1 MYPRRKEEVAQSDSR
16 NCALLACGGKG
27 VYGAS
32 DTCSLGPKS
41 PDAGRILDSPKMPE
55 LSLGTSADAALIGQP
70 QFKGNSYLERP
81 ASQWRR
87 DEKHQDRRRQE
98 ARDIRG
104 CLLEVNIEASAILPR
119 CV

>member
-55 LSLGTSADAALIGQP
+55 LLLEHLPTLLSLDNHNSRGIPIWRDLHRSGEETKSIKIGE
-70 QFKGNSYLERP
+70 G
-81 ASQWRR
+81 
-87 DEKHQDRRRQE
+87 RRRE
-98 ARDIRG
+98 I
-104 CLLEVNIEASAILPR
+104 
-119 CV
+119 